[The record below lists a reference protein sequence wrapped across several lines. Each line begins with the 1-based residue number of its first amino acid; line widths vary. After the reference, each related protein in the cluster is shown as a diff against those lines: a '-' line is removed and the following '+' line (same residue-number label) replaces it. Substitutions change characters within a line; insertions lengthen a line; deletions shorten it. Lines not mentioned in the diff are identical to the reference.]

1 VSKVEAPQ
9 KLRLSRNGSI
19 LHVALDDAPT
29 RNALSEQMV
38 GELHAVAIEAAGDAG
53 LRVIVLRG
61 AHGNFCAGG
70 NFGDFQRMMQMPL
83 PVDGIDPI
91 ATANRQFGRMLQ
103 AWLTLPQVVIAV
115 IEGAAMGG
123 GLGLLAIAD
132 IALATGSAQL
142 AMPEVTLG
150 LPPAQIAP
158 FIALRIGQARTH
170 SLALTAARIDG
181 WQAFEIGLVS
191 EVHEGAAELEVALHK
206 TLQKILRGAPRALAA
221 TKAILRHE
229 VTGLDAA
236 LDFAALQFAQALRN
250 GDAAEGV
257 AAFGARRAA
266 AWVEI
271 PSEAP

>member
-38 GELHAVAIEAAGDAG
+38 GELHAVASEAAGDAG
-53 LRVIVLRG
+53 LRCIVLRG

-83 PVDGIDPI
+83 PDDGLDPI
-91 ATANRQFGRMLQ
+91 ATANRRFGSMLQ
-103 AWLTLPQVVIAV
+103 AWLALPQVVIAV
-115 IEGAAMGG
+115 VEGAAMGG

-132 IALATGSAQL
+132 IALAAGGAQL
-142 AMPEVTLG
+142 AMPEVGLG

-158 FIALRIGQARTH
+158 FIALRIGQARTRR
-170 SLALTAARIDG
+170 LALTAARFDG
-181 WQAFEIGLVS
+181 WQALDIGLVS
-191 EVHEGAAELEVALHK
+191 EVYEGPAELEVALQK
-206 TLQKILRGAPRALAA
+206 TLQKVLHGAPRALAA
-221 TKAILRHE
+221 TKAILRQE
-229 VTGLDAA
+229 VTGLDTT
-236 LDFAALQFAQALRN
+236 LDFAALQFAKALRN

-257 AAFGARRAA
+257 AAFADKRAA

-271 PSEAP
+271 PPEAP